1 MSPEVIA
8 RKLAFL
14 QTCREDLSAYAAAG
28 TVQENHYAVERLV
41 QLIVECMCDIISRWL
56 AIRGV
61 QHPDAYAELFQ
72 EAAGRKLLPGLLAER
87 LVKAAR
93 MRNLLVHIYER
104 IDVGI
109 VCEAVPQL
117 LKDASEF
124 ITCVES
130 GLSGAA

>member
-14 QTCREDLSAYAAAG
+14 QTCREDLSAYASAG
-28 TVQENHYAVERLV
+28 RTRENHYAVERLV
-41 QLIVECMCDIISRWL
+41 QLIVECMCDVISRWL

-61 QHPDAYAELFQ
+61 QHPDTYSELFQ
-72 EAAGRKLLPGLLAER
+72 EAAERKLLPGPLADR
-87 LVKAAR
+87 LVTAAR
-93 MRNLLVHIYER
+93 MRNLPVHVYER

-130 GLSGAA
+130 GLTGAA